1 MSSYLKWSSGSW
13 AILSNVFYLEEQT
26 EADPLIVSDIS
37 PLLWVY
43 RLVDAGVSNINT
55 CTVTITLTM
64 PAVLCAVRP
73 PIRFQKALGMV

>member
-1 MSSYLKWSSGSW
+1 M
-13 AILSNVFYLEEQT
+13 IYLEEEA
-26 EADPLIVSDIS
+26 EADPLVISDIS

-55 CTVTITLTM
+55 CTVTTTLTM

>member
-1 MSSYLKWSSGSW
+1 M
-13 AILSNVFYLEEQT
+13 IYLEEEA
-26 EADPLIVSDIS
+26 EADPLVISDIS

-64 PAVLCAVRP
+64 PAVLCAVCP